1 MSETANKQLVREAY
15 EAFTRRDLQPFMDA
29 IGDDIDWIDPLPAD
43 HPVGGVFRGKTEVT
57 RYFQELGK
65 LATFKAFDVLD
76 IIAENDTVVA
86 FIHLE
91 TTMVHN
97 GRDFVGD
104 SAHVWTFVNG
114 VAVRYRIFA
123 DTAGIMAAYRGD

>member
-1 MSETANKQLVREAY
+1 MSITTNKQLVREAY

-29 IGDDIDWIDPLPAD
+29 IADDIDWIDPLPPD

-57 RYFQELGK
+57 RYFEELGQ

-76 IIAENDTVVA
+76 IIAEGDTVVA

-91 TTMVHN
+91 TTMRHN

-104 SAHVWTFVNG
+104 SAHVWTFADG

-123 DTAGIMAAYRGD
+123 DTARIMAAYRGD